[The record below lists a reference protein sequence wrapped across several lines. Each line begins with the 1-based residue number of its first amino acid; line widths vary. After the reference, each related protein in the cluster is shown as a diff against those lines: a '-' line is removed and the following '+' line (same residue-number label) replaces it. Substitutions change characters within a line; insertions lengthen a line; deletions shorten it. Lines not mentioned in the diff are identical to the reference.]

1 MRSQTTIFA
10 MFARNF
16 TIALALSAF
25 SAVGTEAFAGASSET
40 FTRFPEL
47 RANVAFW
54 TDVFGKYG
62 SDQLIFHDPYQMDVV
77 YGVHDVSHITDRD
90 VDDSLKY
97 RAIREY
103 ISKEGD
109 RIGASIRHLA
119 HSAPRTA
126 SEERIKAALA
136 KFGGDMPSYSE
147 VSRRVRG
154 QRGLGDR
161 LCDSYARAYSYFP
174 QMKALL
180 AKHGVPEELS
190 SLPLV
195 ESGYQIGAHSHKGAV
210 GMWQFTRGTGR
221 MFLHIDHV
229 VDERRDPILATEAAA
244 KYLREN
250 YERLGTW
257 PLAITAYNH
266 GANGMSYAVRK
277 LGTEDLGVIVE
288 KYKGRSFGFASRNF
302 YAEFLAANDVMQS
315 AAERCDVSQVKP
327 YRRDEYR
334 LDAYVPLDDLARSA
348 GLDTSDLAKL
358 NPALAPDVASGR
370 LRVPKDYNLYLPAGS
385 AKAFR
390 ARYAKLP
397 ATVRYRDQ
405 PPYYATHYV
414 KRGETLSEIA
424 KAYSTTVSALQYHNG
439 LRDPRYLRYGHRLKV
454 PVAGAAAATAQAP
467 ASSRPSS
474 VRVARGETL
483 SHIAK
488 RYKVSVSS
496 LQRIN
501 GISNPSKVHAG
512 QLIRLTSSSGG
523 GSAGT
528 HRVREG
534 QTLSHIAKQ
543 YKVSVGSLQRAN
555 GISDPSR
562 VRSGQVVR
570 LPSSAGSGVSKTH
583 RVGKG
588 QTLSHIAKRY
598 RTTVSALQRRNG
610 IADPH
615 DLRYGQVIKIP

>member
-1 MRSQTTIFA
+1 VLKPRQNS
-10 MFARNF
+10 
-16 TIALALSAF
+16 LAFSLVLSAF
-25 SAVGTEAFAGASSET
+25 AAGGTVSVADAESDGM
-40 FTRFPEL
+40 TRFPEL
-47 RANVAFW
+47 EANVAFW
-54 TDVFGKYG
+54 TDVFGKYA
-62 SDQLIFHDPYQMDVV
+62 SSELIFHDPYQMDVV
-77 YGVHDVSHITDRD
+77 YGIRDVSHITDRD
-90 VDDSLKY
+90 VDDSVKY
-97 RAIREY
+97 REVREY
-103 ISKEGD
+103 ISKEVD

-126 SEERIKAALA
+126 SEERIKSALA

-154 QRGLGDR
+154 QRGLADR
-161 LCDSYARAYSYFP
+161 LCGSYSRAHSYFP

-195 ESGYQIGAHSHKGAV
+195 ESGYQVGAHSHKGAV
-210 GMWQFTRGTGR
+210 GVWQFTRGTGR
-221 MFLHIDHV
+221 RFLHIDHV

-288 KYKGRSFGFASRNF
+288 EYKGRSFGFASRNF
-302 YAEFLAANDVMQS
+302 YSEFLAANEVMKG
-315 AAERCDVSQVKP
+315 AAKRCDVSKVKP
-327 YRRDEYR
+327 FQRDEYR
-334 LDAYVPLDDLARSA
+334 LDAYVPLEDLARSA
-348 GLDTSDLAKL
+348 DIEESELIAL
-358 NPALAPDVASGR
+358 NPALARDVASGR
-370 LRVPKDYNLYLPAGS
+370 LRVPKDYNLYLPVGS
-385 AKAFR
+385 AKSFR
-390 ARYAKLP
+390 ASYAKLP
-397 ATVRYRDQ
+397 ASVRYRDQ

-424 KAYSTTVSALQYHNG
+424 KAYRTSVSALQYHNG
-439 LRDPRYLRYGHRLKV
+439 LRDPRYLRYGQRLKV
-454 PVAGAAAATAQAP
+454 PVAGAAAATVHAP
-467 ASSRPSS
+467 AGGSRPAS

-488 RYKVSVSS
+488 RYKMSVSS
-496 LQRIN
+496 LQSIN

-523 GSAGT
+523 GSTRT

-543 YKVSVGSLQRAN
+543 YKVSVASLQRAN
-555 GISDPSR
+555 GIRDASR
-562 VRSGQVVR
+562 VRTGQVVR
-570 LPSSAGSGVSKTH
+570 LPSSAGSGASQTH

-598 RTTVSALQRRNG
+598 RTTVSALQLRNG